1 MKRYNLL
8 RDHSFS
14 TFANFL
20 KKLILFNPWYAHVHV
35 YQGVRN
41 VCFSE
46 NFANVLNE
54 GSLNYLTSKKKYRY
68 APEKLYIL
76 DFAFQKTME
85 ICKNIP
91 HQTESDERSTD
102 SLSRLREIL
111 VRQIKVCTFSPKE
124 IWLTLLN

>member
-1 MKRYNLL
+1 
-8 RDHSFS
+8 
-14 TFANFL
+14 
-20 KKLILFNPWYAHVHV
+20 
-35 YQGVRN
+35 
-41 VCFSE
+41 
-46 NFANVLNE
+46 
-54 GSLNYLTSKKKYRY
+54 
-68 APEKLYIL
+68 
-76 DFAFQKTME
+76 ME